1 MSQKSYENARKR
13 VRELKLLYVHL
24 VWYISVNVMLIFIN
38 MMTSSGSWWF
48 IYPLMGWGMGIV
60 AHSLFTLVLSRW
72 GKEWE
77 EKKIKEYLTKDNE

>member
-1 MSQKSYENARKR
+1 MSQNSYENARKR

-24 VWYISVNVMLIFIN
+24 VWYISVNVILIFIN

>member
-1 MSQKSYENARKR
+1 MSQNRYENARKR
-13 VRELKLLYVHL
+13 VKELKLLYVHL

-38 MMTSSGSWWF
+38 MMTSSGSWWS
-48 IYPLMGWGMGIV
+48 IYPLMGWGLGIV
-60 AHSLFTLVLSRW
+60 AHCLYTLVLSRW

>member
-1 MSQKSYENARKR
+1 MSQNSYENARKR

>member
-1 MSQKSYENARKR
+1 MSQNSYENARKR

-60 AHSLFTLVLSRW
+60 AHSLYTLVLSRW
-72 GKEWE
+72 GREWE

>member
-1 MSQKSYENARKR
+1 MSQNSYENARKR

-48 IYPLMGWGMGIV
+48 IYPLMGWGLGIV
-60 AHSLFTLVLSRW
+60 AHSLYTLVLSRW

>member
-1 MSQKSYENARKR
+1 MSQSSYENARKR

-60 AHSLFTLVLSRW
+60 AHSLYTLVLSRW